1 MAFYKITQR
10 RSVKDDFKRIDQQ
23 IIPEIV
29 EKIDALAENSRP
41 IGCKKLK
48 DSQQSYRIRIGD
60 YRVVYHIY
68 DKEKEILIDYIRHR
82 KDAYR
87 KR

>member
-10 RSVKDDFKRIDQQ
+10 RSIKVDFKRIHQQ
-23 IIPEIV
+23 NISEIV
-29 EKIDALAENSRP
+29 EKIDALAENPRP

-48 DSQQSYRIRIGD
+48 DSHQAYRIRAGD
-60 YRVVYHIY
+60 YRVVYHI
-68 DKEKEILIDYIRHR
+68 DEKAKEILLDYIRHR